1 MKKIMT
7 LILSLCL
14 IFGFS
19 ACGNRTEISGG
30 NNSDNTT
37 KKTQAGEVSVFYY
50 SYSDTYI
57 STVRSAM
64 DKELKDAGIK
74 YTNYDGNSSQTTQ
87 LEQVQTAIAKG
98 SSMLIVNLVDTGSND
113 SALNILGLAKSKNIP
128 VIFFNRS
135 VDEEVVKSYDKCAF
149 VGTDFEMAGHM
160 QGEMIGK
167 YIIEHYDEVD
177 INGDGKISYVMFKG
191 QEGNLEAAARTKYA
205 VEDCNKILKE
215 NGKPEIVFYD
225 EANANKYLV
234 DQDGNWSS
242 AAATNYMGTLLAK
255 YNESNKNMV
264 ELVISNNDEMAL
276 GAISSLQQAGYNK
289 TGGKYIPV
297 FGIDATDAAKAKI
310 AEGSMMGTIK
320 QDAEGMADTVQEI
333 AENFLDGE
341 DKFEGVDEKNIV
353 GDWRVNIPYSA
364 YTKQ

>member
-1 MKKIMT
+1 MKKIIAVM
-7 LILSLCL
+7 LALSLV
-14 IFGFS
+14 FAFS
-19 ACGNRTEISGG
+19 GCGGKDTLQNDT
-30 NNSDNTT
+30 DNET
-37 KKTQAGEVSVFYY
+37 KKTQTGEVSVFYY

-64 DKELKDAGIK
+64 DKKLNDKGIK

-98 SSMLIVNLVDTGSND
+98 SAMLVVNLVDTGSDD

-135 VDEEVVKSYDKCAF
+135 VNENVVTSYDRCVF

-167 YIIEHYDEVD
+167 YILEHYDEAD
-177 INGDGKISYVMFKG
+177 INGDGKISYVLFKG

-205 VEDCNKILKE
+205 VEDCNKVLKE
-215 NGKPEIVFYD
+215 NGKPEIEFYD

-255 YNESNKNMV
+255 YNETKNNMV
-264 ELVISNNDEMAL
+264 ELVIANNDEMAL

-289 TGGKYIPV
+289 EGGKYIPV

-310 AEGSMMGTIK
+310 ADGSMMGTIK
-320 QDAEGMADTVQEI
+320 QDAEGMAETI
-333 AENFLDGE
+333 AEITENFIE
-341 DKFEGVDEKNIV
+341 NKDKFDGVDKDNIV
-353 GDWRVNIPYSA
+353 GAWRVNIPYSA
-364 YTKQ
+364 YTKD

>member
-1 MKKIMT
+1 MKKFTAI
-7 LILSLCL
+7 ILSLM
-14 IFGFS
+14 IIMGFT
-19 ACGNRTEISGG
+19 ACND
-30 NNSDNTT
+30 NNNTT
-37 KKTQAGEVSVFYY
+37 DNSKPESSSQAKAGEVSVFYY

-57 STVRSAM
+57 STVRAAM

-74 YTNYDGNSSQTTQ
+74 YTNYDSNSSQTTQ

-98 SSMLIVNLVDTGSND
+98 SSMLIVNLVDTGSDD
-113 SALNILGLAKSKNIP
+113 SALNILSLAKSKNIP

-135 VDEEVVKSYDKCAF
+135 VEENVVTSYDKCAF

-167 YIIEHYDEVD
+167 YILENYDSID
-177 INGDGKISYVMFKG
+177 INGDGKISYVLFKG
-191 QEGNLEAAARTKYA
+191 QEVNLEAAARTKYA

-215 NGKPEIVFYD
+215 NGRMEIEFYD
-225 EANANKYLV
+225 EANQNKYLV

-255 YNESNKNMV
+255 YNEANNNMA
-264 ELVISNNDEMAL
+264 ELVIANNDEMAL
-276 GAISSLQQAGYNK
+276 GAISALQQAGYNNA
-289 TGGKYIPV
+289 GGKYIPV

-310 AEGSMMGTIK
+310 AEGSMMGTIR
-320 QDAEGMADTVQEI
+320 QDADGMADAIVKI
-333 AENFLDGE
+333 ADNFIAGKDKLDGI
-341 DKFEGVDEKNIV
+341 DKENIV
-353 GDWRVNIPYSA
+353 GSWRVNIPYSE

>member
-1 MKKIMT
+1 MKKIIAVV
-7 LILSLCL
+7 LALSL
-14 IFGFS
+14 IFGLT
-19 ACGNRTEISGG
+19 ACSGR
-30 NNSDNTT
+30 NNVTDELNSGDTT
-37 KKTQAGEVSVFYY
+37 KRTQTGEVSVFYY

-57 STVRSAM
+57 STVRTAM
-64 DKELKDAGIK
+64 DKELKDLGIK

-98 SSMLIVNLVDTGSND
+98 SAMLIVNLVDTGSND
-113 SALNILGLAKSKNIP
+113 SALNILNLAKEKNIP

-135 VDEEVVKSYDKCAF
+135 VKEEVVTSYDKCVF

-167 YIIEHYDEVD
+167 YVLEHYND
-177 INGDGKISYVMFKG
+177 IDLNGDGKISYVLFKG

-205 VEDCNKILKE
+205 VEDCNKVLTE
-215 NGKPEIVFYD
+215 NGKPEIEFYD

-255 YNESNKNMV
+255 YNEANKNMV

-310 AEGSMMGTIK
+310 AEGVMTGTIK
-320 QDAEGMADTVQEI
+320 QDAEGMADTIEEI
-333 AENFLDGE
+333 AENFLEGD
-341 DKFEGVDEKNIV
+341 DKFDGINKENIV
-353 GDWRVNIPYSA
+353 GTWRVNIPYSA

>member
-1 MKKIMT
+1 MKKIIAF
-7 LILSLCL
+7 ILSFCL
-14 IFGFS
+14 VCVLSG
-19 ACGNRTEISGG
+19 CGDKNDGQ
-30 NNSDNTT
+30 NNSDNET
-37 KKTQAGEVSVFYY
+37 KQPKMGEVSVFYY

-64 DKELKDAGIK
+64 DKKLNDKGIK
-74 YTNYDGNSSQTTQ
+74 FTNYDGNSSQTTQ

-98 SSMLIVNLVDTGSND
+98 SSMLVVNLVDTGSDD
-113 SALNILGLAKSKNIP
+113 SALNILSLVKAKNIP

-135 VDEEVVKSYDKCAF
+135 VDEAVIKSYDKCVF
-149 VGTDFEMAGHM
+149 VGTDFEMSGYM
-160 QGEMIGK
+160 QGEMIGR
-167 YIIEHYDEVD
+167 YVLEHYDDVD

-191 QEGNLEAAARTKYA
+191 QEGNLEAAARTKYS
-205 VEDCNKILKE
+205 VEECNKILKE
-215 NGKPEIVFYD
+215 NGKPEIQFYD

-255 YNESNKNMV
+255 FNETNNNMV
-264 ELVISNNDEMAL
+264 ELVIANNDEMAL

-289 TGGKYIPV
+289 SGGRYIPV

-320 QDAEGMADTVQEI
+320 QDAEGMAETIAEI
-333 AENFLDGE
+333 AENFIE
-341 DKFEGVDEKNIV
+341 NKDKFDGIDEDNII
-353 GDWRVNIPYSA
+353 GTWRVNIPYSA